1 MNLILIA
8 PPAAG
13 KGTMASRLHEEYGL
27 VCISA
32 GELLR
37 GVDPSTELGK
47 QIRDIQSRRELVN
60 DEITNSLMKE
70 RLMKDDIKNGFV
82 LDGYPR
88 HMPQVEAVNKMCEE
102 LNLHI
107 DYAVL
112 LDVSYDLALKRTLG
126 RQICPNCKQTYNKL
140 TGVNAPLV
148 ENMCNDC
155 HVELTTRNDDNEE
168 TFKAGFM
175 AYEKNCAPVIEYY
188 RNKGI
193 LIELD
198 ASKSPEDTFKEFQ
211 EKIGSNKNEN

>member
-13 KGTMASRLHEEYGL
+13 KGTMASMLHDKLGL

-37 GVDPSTELGK
+37 GVDPNTELGK
-47 QIRDIQSRRELVN
+47 QIRDLQSRRELVS
-60 DEITNSLMKE
+60 DTITNQLMKE
-70 RLMKDDIKNGFV
+70 RLMKDDIKNGFI

-88 HMPQVEAVNKMCEE
+88 HMPQVEAVNQMMDE
-102 LNLHI
+102 LNLEI

-112 LDVSYDLALKRTLG
+112 LNVDYDLALKRTLG
-126 RQICPNCKQTYNKL
+126 RQICPNCKKSYNRL
-140 TGVNAPLV
+140 TGVNAPKV
-148 ENMCNDC
+148 EDMCDDC
-155 HVELTTRNDDNEE
+155 NVPLTTRNDDNEE
-168 TFKAGFM
+168 TFKIGFA

-188 RNKGI
+188 RNKGM

-198 ASKSPEDTFKEFQ
+198 ASKDPEYTFEQ
-211 EKIGSNKNEN
+211 LEKIIGSKND

>member
-13 KGTMASRLHEEYGL
+13 KGTMASMLHDKLGL

-37 GVDPSTELGK
+37 GVDPNTELGK
-47 QIRDIQSRRELVN
+47 QIRDLQSRRELVS
-60 DEITNSLMKE
+60 DTITNQLMKE
-70 RLMKDDIKNGFV
+70 RLMKDDIKNGFI

-88 HMPQVEAVNKMCEE
+88 HMPQVEAVNQMMDE
-102 LNLHI
+102 LNLKI

-112 LDVSYDLALKRTLG
+112 LKVDYDLALKRTLG
-126 RQICPNCKQTYNKL
+126 RQICPNCKKSYNRL
-140 TGVNAPLV
+140 TGVNAPKV
-148 ENMCNDC
+148 EDMCDDC
-155 HVELTTRNDDNEE
+155 NVPLTTRNDDNEE
-168 TFKAGFM
+168 TFKIGFA

-193 LIELD
+193 LVELD
-198 ASKSPEDTFKEFQ
+198 ANGSAEDTFMEF
-211 EKIGSNKNEN
+211 EKKIGSKND

>member
-13 KGTMASRLHEEYGL
+13 KGTLASNINAKYGL

-37 GVDPSTELGK
+37 GVDPETELGK
-47 QIRDIQSRRELVN
+47 QIREIQSRRELVS
-60 DEITNSLMKE
+60 DDITNALMRN
-70 RLMKDDIKNGFV
+70 RLLQDDIKNGFI

-88 HMPQVEAVNKMCEE
+88 HMPQVVAVNKMCEE

-112 LDVSYDLALKRTLG
+112 LNVSYDIALKRTIG
-126 RQICPNCKQTYNKL
+126 RRICPNCKKSYNVL
-140 TGVNAPLV
+140 TGVNTPKV
-148 ENMCNDC
+148 ENMCDDC
-155 HVELTTRNDDNEE
+155 NVELTMRNDDNEE
-168 TFKAGFM
+168 SFNVGYN
-175 AYEKNCAPVIEYY
+175 AYLKNCGPVIEYY
-188 RNKGI
+188 REKGI

-198 ASKSPEDTFKEFQ
+198 ASKSPEETLADLERA
-211 EKIGSNKNEN
+211 IGKKND

>member
-13 KGTMASRLHEEYGL
+13 KGTMASNLHEKYGL

-37 GVDPSTELGK
+37 GVDPNTELGK
-47 QIRDIQSRRELVN
+47 QIREIQSRRELV
-60 DEITNSLMKE
+60 DDTITNRLMKE
-70 RLMKDDIKNGFV
+70 RLMKDDIKGGFI

-88 HMPQVEAVNKMCEE
+88 HMPQVVAVNEMIEE

-112 LDVSYDLALKRTLG
+112 LNVSYDLALKRTLG
-126 RQICPNCKQTYNKL
+126 RVICPQCKRTYNVL
-140 TGVNAPLV
+140 TGVNAPKE
-148 ENMCNDC
+148 ENLCDDC

-168 TFKAGFM
+168 TFKAGWA
-175 AYEKNCAPVIEYY
+175 AYQKNCAPVIEYY
-188 RNKGI
+188 REKGI

-198 ASKSPEDTFKEFQ
+198 ASRTPEETMEQF
-211 EKIGSNKNEN
+211 EKLIGRE

>member
-13 KGTMASRLHEEYGL
+13 KGTMASVLNKEYGL

-37 GVDPSTELGK
+37 GVDPNTELGK
-47 QIRDIQSRRELVN
+47 KIRDIQSRRELV
-60 DEITNSLMKE
+60 DDHITNQLMKE
-70 RLMKDDIKNGFV
+70 RLMKDDVREKGFV

-88 HMPQVEAVNKMCEE
+88 HMPQVDAVNQICEE
-102 LNLHI
+102 LDLHI

-112 LDVSYDLALKRTLG
+112 LDVDYDTALKRTIG
-126 RQICPNCKQTYNKL
+126 RQICPNCKKTYNRL
-140 TGVNAPLV
+140 TGVNPPKV
-148 ENMCNDC
+148 ENMCDDC

-168 TFKAGFM
+168 TFNIGYN
-175 AYEKNCAPVIEYY
+175 AYLKNCAPVIEYY
-188 RNKGI
+188 RNKGM

-198 ASKSPEDTFKEFQ
+198 ASKDPEYTFEQFKE
-211 EKIGSNKNEN
+211 KVNK

>member
-13 KGTMASRLHEEYGL
+13 KGTIASRLHEEFGL

-37 GVDPSTELGK
+37 GVDPSTELGR
-47 QIRDIQSRRELVN
+47 QIREIQSRRELVS
-60 DEITNSLMKE
+60 DDITNKLMKE

-88 HMPQVEAVNKMCEE
+88 HMPQVDAVNKMCEE

-112 LDVSYDLALKRTLG
+112 LDVSYEVALKRTLG
-126 RQICPNCKQTYNKL
+126 RQICPNCKKTYNRL
-140 TGVNAPLV
+140 TGVNPPKV
-148 ENMCNDC
+148 ENMCDDC
-155 HVELTTRNDDNEE
+155 NVELTTRNDDNEE
-168 TFKAGFM
+168 TFKAGFA

-193 LIELD
+193 LVELD
-198 ASKSPEDTFKEFQ
+198 ASKDPEYTFSQFKEL
-211 EKIGSNKNEN
+211 IGSKND

>member
-13 KGTMASRLHEEYGL
+13 KGTMASKLNEEYGL

-37 GVDPSTELGK
+37 GVDPNTELGK

-60 DEITNSLMKE
+60 DEITNQLMKE

-112 LDVSYDLALKRTLG
+112 LNVSYDLALKRTLG
-126 RQICPNCKQTYNKL
+126 RQICPNCKKTYNKL
-140 TGVNAPLV
+140 TGVNPPKV
-148 ENMCNDC
+148 DNMCDDC
-155 HVELTTRNDDNEE
+155 NVELTTRNDDNEE
-168 TFKAGFM
+168 TFKKGYSS
-175 AYEKNCAPVIEYY
+175 YEKNCLPVIDYY
-188 RNKGI
+188 RKQGI
-193 LIELD
+193 LIEVD
-198 ASKSPEDTFKEFQ
+198 ASKSPEDTFNEF
-211 EKIGSNKNEN
+211 KSLIGSKND

>member
-13 KGTMASRLHEEYGL
+13 KGTMASMLNEKYGL

-37 GVDPSTELGK
+37 GVDPETEIGK
-47 QIRDIQSRRELVN
+47 TIRDLQSRRELV
-60 DEITNSLMKE
+60 DDSITNKLMKD
-70 RLMKDDIKNGFV
+70 RLSCDDIKNGFI

-88 HMPQVEAVNKMCEE
+88 HMPQVVAIEKTLED
-102 LNLHI
+102 LNLKV

-112 LDVSYDLALKRTLG
+112 LNVEYDMALKRTLG
-126 RQICPNCKQTYNKL
+126 RQICPQCKKTYNKL

-148 ENMCNDC
+148 DGMCNDC
-155 HVELTTRNDDNEE
+155 KIPLTVRNDDNEE
-168 TFKAGFM
+168 TFKKG
-175 AYEKNCAPVIEYY
+175 YESYLINCKPVIEYY

-198 ASKSPEDTFKEFQ
+198 SNGSALDTLNEF
-211 EKIGSNKNEN
+211 EEIIGSKND

>member
-13 KGTMASRLHEEYGL
+13 KGTMASKLNEEYGL

-37 GVDPSTELGK
+37 GVDPNTELGR

-60 DEITNSLMKE
+60 DEITNQLMKE

-112 LDVSYDLALKRTLG
+112 LNVSYDLALKRTLG
-126 RQICPNCKQTYNKL
+126 RQICPNCKKTYNKL
-140 TGVNAPLV
+140 TGVNAPKV
-148 ENMCNDC
+148 DNMCDQCN
-155 HVELTTRNDDNEE
+155 VELTTRNDDNEE
-168 TFKAGFM
+168 TFKKGYSS
-175 AYEKNCAPVIEYY
+175 YEKNCLPVIDYY
-188 RNKGI
+188 RKQGI
-193 LIELD
+193 LIEVD
-198 ASKSPEDTFKEFQ
+198 ASKSPEDTFNEF
-211 EKIGSNKNEN
+211 KSLIGSKND

>member
-13 KGTMASRLHEEYGL
+13 KGTLATELNEKYNL

-37 GVDPSTELGK
+37 GVDPNTELGK
-47 QIRDIQSRRELVN
+47 MIRDLQSRRELVP
-60 DEITNSLMKE
+60 DEVTNQLIKE
-70 RLMKDDIKNGFV
+70 RLMKDDIKNGFI

-88 HMPQVEAVNKMCEE
+88 HMPQVHAVEKTLEE
-102 LNLHI
+102 LNLKV
-107 DYAVL
+107 DYAIVL
-112 LDVSYDLALKRTLG
+112 NVDFDTALKRTIG
-126 RQICPNCKQTYNKL
+126 RQICPNCKQTYNRL
-140 TGVNAPLV
+140 TGVNAPKV

-155 HVELTTRNDDNEE
+155 NVELTKRNDDNEDSLRVGYD
-168 TFKAGFM
+168 F
-175 AYEKNCAPVIEYY
+175 YLEKTIPVVEYF

-198 ASKSPEDTFKEFQ
+198 ASGSPEDTMLQ
-211 EKIGSNKNEN
+211 LEKVIGSKND

>member
-13 KGTMASRLHEEYGL
+13 KGTLASELNEKHNL

-37 GVDPSTELGK
+37 GVDPNTELGK
-47 QIRDIQSRRELVN
+47 MIRDLQSRRELV
-60 DEITNSLMKE
+60 DDSITNQLIKE
-70 RLMKDDIKNGFV
+70 RLMKDDVKNGFI

-88 HMPQVEAVNKMCEE
+88 HMPQVNAVEEILKE
-102 LNLHI
+102 LNLKV
-107 DYAVL
+107 DYALVL
-112 LDVSYDLALKRTLG
+112 NVDYETALKRTIG

-155 HVELTTRNDDNEE
+155 NVELTKRNDDNEE
-168 TFKAGFM
+168 TFKAGYA
-175 AYEKNCAPVIEYY
+175 AYLENATPVIEYF
-188 RNKGI
+188 REKGI

-198 ASKSPEDTFKEFQ
+198 ASGSPEDTMLQ
-211 EKIGSNKNEN
+211 LEKVIGCKND

>member
-13 KGTMASRLHEEYGL
+13 KGTMASRLHDEFGL

-37 GVDPSTELGK
+37 GVDPSTELGR
-47 QIRDIQSRRELVN
+47 QIREIQSRRELVS
-60 DEITNSLMKE
+60 DDITNSLMKE
-70 RLMKDDIKNGFV
+70 RLMQDDIKNGFV

-88 HMPQVEAVNKMCEE
+88 HMPQVIAVNQICEE
-102 LNLHI
+102 LDLHV

-112 LDVSYDLALKRTLG
+112 LNVDYDTALKRTIG
-126 RQICPNCKQTYNKL
+126 RQICPNCKKTYNKL
-140 TGVNAPLV
+140 TGVNPPKV
-148 ENMCNDC
+148 ENMCDDC

-168 TFKAGFM
+168 TFNIGYN
-175 AYEKNCAPVIEYY
+175 AYLKNCAPVIEYY
-188 RNKGI
+188 REKGM

-198 ASKSPEDTFKEFQ
+198 ASKSPEDTFAQFK
-211 EKIGSNKNEN
+211 EKINK

>member
-13 KGTMASRLHEEYGL
+13 KGTIASRLNKEYNL

-37 GVDPSTELGK
+37 GVDPTSELGMK
-47 QIRDIQSRRELVN
+47 IRDIQSRRELVS
-60 DEITNSLMKE
+60 DDITNKLMKD

-88 HMPQVEAVNKMCEE
+88 HMPQVDAVNDMCEE

-112 LDVSYDLALKRTLG
+112 LNVDYETALKRTIG
-126 RQICPNCKQTYNKL
+126 RQICPQCKKTYNKL
-140 TGVNAPLV
+140 TGVNAPKV
-148 ENMCNDC
+148 ENMCDDC
-155 HVELTTRNDDNEE
+155 NVELTTRNDDNEE
-168 TFKAGFM
+168 TFKIGYN
-175 AYEKNCAPVIEYY
+175 AYLKNCAPVIEYY

-198 ASKSPEDTFKEFQ
+198 ASKDPEYTFNQFK
-211 EKIGSNKNEN
+211 EKIGSKND